1 VVATDVA
8 AQGPVD
14 GGRRPAARRP
24 EDVDTVIT
32 TSYLIGDL
40 AVDRIRTLHAEAARF
55 ALPVAAP
62 RRPAPVRW
70 WSRTPFRRPDPQPS
84 RRDAPRTGGSRR

>member
-8 AQGPVD
+8 VQGPVD
-14 GGRRPAARRP
+14 GGRRPADRRP

-32 TSYLIGDL
+32 TFYLIGDL
-40 AVDRIRTLHAEAARF
+40 AADRIRTLHAEAARF

-62 RRPAPVRW
+62 RPAPVRW
-70 WSRTPFRRPDPQPS
+70 WSRRPMGRPGPQP
-84 RRDAPRTGGSRR
+84 RHRGDPRTGGSRR